1 MRMNSISIY
10 HGEIQIYFTVDDIAY
25 AVEVKPTDY
34 KLLIEKTD
42 FEVYDISICRDRT
55 YMFLKPLQKNTDIL
69 LDRAKEMCLKISS
82 LKGELK
88 YELNGKGCC

>member
-10 HGEIQIYFTVDDIAY
+10 SGEIQIYFTVDGIAY
-25 AVEVKPTDY
+25 AVEVKSTDY

-42 FEVYDISICRDRT
+42 FQVYDITICRNKT

-82 LKGELK
+82 LKGEI
-88 YELNGKGCC
+88 N

>member
-82 LKGELK
+82 LRGEI
-88 YELNGKGCC
+88 N

>member
-1 MRMNSISIY
+1 MKMNSISIY
-10 HGEIQIYFTVDDIAY
+10 HGDIEIYFTVNDIAY
-25 AVEVKPTDY
+25 AVEVKPTEY

-42 FEVYDISICRDRT
+42 FEVYDINICRDRT

-82 LKGELK
+82 LRG
-88 YELNGKGCC
+88 GK